1 MENLA
6 QKIKKI
12 RKEADLSMA
21 DLSKRTGLSEAYL
34 SKLEKG
40 EYKSLSLRTC
50 KTLADGL
57 SLSLRE
63 FLEKVGFLEL
73 SKSRPSFQ
81 MISQA
86 FRSQGYSV
94 DEAERVMDYAKFI
107 KQKRQGK

>member
-1 MENLA
+1 MKNLDK
-6 QKIKKI
+6 QIK
-12 RKEADLSMA
+12 RLRNEADLSMA
-21 DLSKRTGLSEAYL
+21 DLAKRTGLSEAYI

-63 FLEKVGFLEL
+63 FLEKVGFLEI

-81 MISQA
+81 IISQA
-86 FRSQGYSV
+86 LRSKGYSV
-94 DEAERVMDYAKFI
+94 GETEKVMEYAKFI
-107 KQKRQGK
+107 KQK